1 MSTQYKSYLLEVVR
15 NYIFSDVVRITV
27 LDVNDNEPVFQNR
40 QQDSYEIDEN
50 TLNTI
55 VGQVNLFEINLF
67 YLLHLNNLLY

>member
-1 MSTQYKSYLLEVVR
+1 MFKNKT
-15 NYIFSDVVRITV
+15 ISDVVRITV